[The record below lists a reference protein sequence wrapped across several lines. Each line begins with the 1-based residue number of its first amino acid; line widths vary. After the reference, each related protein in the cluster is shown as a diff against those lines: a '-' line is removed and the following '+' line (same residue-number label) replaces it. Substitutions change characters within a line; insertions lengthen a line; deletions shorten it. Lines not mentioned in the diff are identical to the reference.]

1 MTLNF
6 TFYNLHNVVAKWAK
20 KCYKKNFFRIMVPT
34 QALIKARQSLL
45 QVIFCTIPA
54 RENAWTRKLWSAVHF
69 PYKT

>member
-1 MTLNF
+1 M
-6 TFYNLHNVVAKWAK
+6 VA
-20 KCYKKNFFRIMVPT
+20 T

-45 QVIFCTIPA
+45 QVIFCTTPA